1 MGCLICC
8 EKHRTGKTYTYTQCA
23 DTAEQERESKQD
35 VSVRWFAAASEV
47 ARSVRATPAGNG
59 ASHYYQEFAMPMES
73 TAKRPADKADDS
85 SAKRQ
90 STEDA
95 ALIERLR
102 HGIEFI
108 DSHYLGLSWD
118 DKAKKLMEFD
128 SILASCS
135 EARVKQIV
143 EQIAQEAADKRA
155 AEDAAARVAMAA
167 RPHES
172 GTVWA
177 VQLDPYNK
185 YRETKSEL
193 HSTHLTEQ
201 AATETAKRWWT
212 TDTFGVDGFTVL
224 SRPDEPYEANACIEG
239 GGGIMTVA
247 VVRVKVSKLK
257 GAMLREALRQRGAPT
272 GGSTTALRQRLQ
284 ELVA

>member
-1 MGCLICC
+1 
-8 EKHRTGKTYTYTQCA
+8 
-23 DTAEQERESKQD
+23 
-35 VSVRWFAAASEV
+35 
-47 ARSVRATPAGNG
+47 
-59 ASHYYQEFAMPMES
+59 MPMES
-73 TAKRPADKADDS
+73 TAKRPADQADDS

-108 DSHYLGLSWD
+108 DSHYPGLSWD

-128 SILASCS
+128 SELVGCS

-272 GGSTTALRQRLQ
+272 GGSITALRQRLE

>member
-1 MGCLICC
+1 MP
-8 EKHRTGKTYTYTQCA
+8 T
-23 DTAEQERESKQD
+23 S
-35 VSVRWFAAASEV
+35 
-47 ARSVRATPAGNG
+47 GNG
-59 ASHYYQEFAMPMES
+59 ASQELAMPMES
-73 TAKRPADKADDS
+73 TAKRPADKADDP

-95 ALIERLR
+95 ELIERLR

-118 DKAKKLMEFD
+118 DKAKKLMAFD
-128 SILASCS
+128 SELAGCS
-135 EARVKQIV
+135 ETRVKQIV

-257 GAMLREALRQRGAPT
+257 GAMLKEALRQRGAPT
-272 GGSTTALRQRLQ
+272 SGSITALRQRLE

>member
-1 MGCLICC
+1 
-8 EKHRTGKTYTYTQCA
+8 
-23 DTAEQERESKQD
+23 
-35 VSVRWFAAASEV
+35 
-47 ARSVRATPAGNG
+47 
-59 ASHYYQEFAMPMES
+59 MPMES

-118 DKAKKLMEFD
+118 DKVKKLMKID
-128 SILASCS
+128 SELAGCS
-135 EARVKQIV
+135 EARIKQIV

-272 GGSTTALRQRLQ
+272 GGSITALRQRLE